1 MDDRDRR
8 IDLASEY
15 FQRAYEKQMKGE
27 LQEAEELYKKSIEV
41 FPTAEAYTF
50 LGWTYSFM
58 GRVDDAIAE
67 CHKAIEVDPTFGNP
81 YNDIGAYLLQKG
93 DIDEAI
99 PWFERALQAPRYESY
114 CFPHMNLGRA
124 YEAKRDW
131 LRAKDEFRKAVEQ
144 RPDYTPAKQGLARIR
159 AMFN

>member
-1 MDDRDRR
+1 MDEDERKN
-8 IDLASEY
+8 LAIKFFED
-15 FQRAYEKQMKGE
+15 AYRKQMAGE
-27 LQEAEELYKKSIEV
+27 YAEAVELYKKSIDAY
-41 FPTAEAYTF
+41 PTAEAYTF

-93 DIDEAI
+93 QIDDAI
-99 PWFERALQAPRYESY
+99 PWLLRALEAPRYESY
-114 CFPHMNLGRA
+114 CYPHMNLGRA
-124 YEAKRDW
+124 YEAKRRW
-131 LRAKDEFRKAVEQ
+131 LEAKEEYKKALGQ

-159 AMFN
+159 ALMN

>member
-1 MDDRDRR
+1 MN
-8 IDLASEY
+8 
-15 FQRAYEKQMKGE
+15 GE
-27 LQEAEELYKKSIEV
+27 FEEAAELYKKSIEA
-41 FPTAEAYTF
+41 FPMAEAYTF

-81 YNDIGAYLLQKG
+81 YNDIGAYLLQKNQP
-93 DIDEAI
+93 DEAI

-124 YEAKRDW
+124 YESKKQWMKAK
-131 LRAKDEFRKAVEQ
+131 AAFEHA
-144 RPDYTPAKQGLARIR
+144 
-159 AMFN
+159 